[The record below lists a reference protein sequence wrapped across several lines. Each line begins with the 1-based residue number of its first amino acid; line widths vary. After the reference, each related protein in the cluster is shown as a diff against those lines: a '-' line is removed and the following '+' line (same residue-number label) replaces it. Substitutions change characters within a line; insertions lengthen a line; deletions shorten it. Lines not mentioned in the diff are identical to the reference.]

1 MKYRTL
7 KRANLSVSEIGLGCM
22 SLEEDHAQNERILR
36 SAYEGGINLFDTAD
50 IYQNGFNEES
60 AGKALK
66 PFRKKV
72 IIATKVGNVPNT
84 EGNGLIWNPSKSHIL
99 KSVEGSLKRLKTD
112 YIDIY
117 QLHGGTI
124 EDNWEETTEAFE
136 QLKQEGKIRHYGL
149 SSIRPNVIKRFAKQ
163 TNIVSDMLQYNL
175 LDRRAEEEVL
185 GMLEEQGVGV
195 LVRGVLAKG
204 VLAQKNRSV
213 NLDNNKEPI
222 DILIDKMKSF
232 SIEKNTISQLAI
244 QWVLSYSS
252 VTSALVGVRTLD
264 QLKDV
269 LGVHDLPE
277 MTHEVYRELSNIIP
291 VERYTNHR

>member
-60 AGKALK
+60 VGKALK

-72 IIATKVGNVPNT
+72 IIATKVGNVPNPD
-84 EGNGLIWNPSKSHIL
+84 GSGLIWNPSKSHIL
-99 KSVEGSLKRLKTD
+99 KSVEGSLKRLQTD

-124 EDNWEETTEAFE
+124 EDHWEETIEAFE

-185 GMLEEQGVGV
+185 VLLEEQGVGV

-204 VLAQKNRSV
+204 VLSQKSRSV

-244 QWVLSYSS
+244 QWVLSSSS
-252 VTSALVGVRTLD
+252 VTSALVGVRTID
-264 QLKDV
+264 QLRDV
-269 LGVHDLPE
+269 LDVHDLPE
-277 MTHEVYRELSNIIP
+277 MTHEVYRELSSIIP